1 MSKKQTKLA
10 TTFSILCC
18 FAFIFSNFSSCE
30 VGLGS
35 SVDTEA
41 PEITIVSPSVGSI
54 IRDKFALS
62 GRWGDDGSVA
72 DIWVTLKRTDGK
84 TDRTCKFACHPLEN
98 RRGNAAG
105 RAGIQYKRCGERD
118 GRIFFR
124 FCRAKRTQ
132 DRNGYRVRQHVRQDL
147 FVRRGTGRYA

>member
-84 TDRTCKFACHPLEN
+84 TGEWTISGSDVSWEQDQN
-98 RRGNAAG
+98 D
-105 RAGIQYKRCGERD
+105 IQIPRCPG
-118 GRIFFR
+118 
-124 FCRAKRTQ
+124 
-132 DRNGYRVRQHVRQDL
+132 L
-147 FVRRGTGRYA
+147 